1 MTHQELW
8 AAFRAARPDAGE
20 DYEAWAYGADPDKL
34 AELTRAG
41 IKTATASAGPLY
53 VEGEPLPEAGEYSV
67 ILDGRDEAVCVIR
80 TTRVYIVPFD
90 QVSAGHAYREGEGD
104 RSLEYWRQVHE
115 DFFRAELA
123 EAGLAFSPDM
133 PVVCEEFELV
143 WPCGANTEPVI
154 RALEELSGWLTGFA
168 FQQEIDDI
176 IDRLRRGP
184 LSEWERKK
192 LRQRLSGQVLFHPKC
207 MGDIYVPDFVG
218 DGTSYAWWN
227 YLSGIAKIC
236 QNNL

>member
-1 MTHQELW
+1 MDDPTLCGLNEL
-8 AAFRAARPDAGE
+8 
-20 DYEAWAYGADPDKL
+20 
-34 AELTRAG
+34 
-41 IKTATASAGPLY
+41 S
-53 VEGEPLPEAGEYSV
+53 
-67 ILDGRDEAVCVIR
+67 
-80 TTRVYIVPFD
+80 
-90 QVSAGHAYREGEGD
+90 
-104 RSLEYWRQVHE
+104 
-115 DFFRAELA
+115 
-123 EAGLAFSPDM
+123 
-133 PVVCEEFELV
+133 
-143 WPCGANTEPVI
+143 NTEPVI

-192 LRQRLSGQVLFHPKC
+192 IRQRLSGQVLFHPKC